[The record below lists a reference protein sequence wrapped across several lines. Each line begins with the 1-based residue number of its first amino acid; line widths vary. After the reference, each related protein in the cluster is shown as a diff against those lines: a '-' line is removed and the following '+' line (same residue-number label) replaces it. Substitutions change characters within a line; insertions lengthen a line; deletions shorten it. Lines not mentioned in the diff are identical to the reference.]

1 MEEMLKKW
9 EDIHKIENKVKW
21 TEEDNKKNNIVIF
34 GLEVVRFITL
44 LDS

>member
-9 EDIHKIENKVKW
+9 EDIHKMENKVKW
-21 TEEDNKKNNIVIF
+21 LEENNKKNNIVIS

-44 LDS
+44 LDC